1 MIPLSFA
8 QRRLWFLQQFEGPSA
23 TYNLPMLLRLT
34 GELDVDAL
42 RAAIGDVVGRHESL
56 RTVFPET
63 DGSPFQ
69 QVLAADAAQP
79 VFEVVK
85 SAPESLEESLRKAA
99 DHAFDLTT
107 ETPLRTW
114 LFEVGPRS
122 HVLLLLVHHVA
133 ADGGS
138 LAPLSRDLSVAY
150 TARCGG
156 GAPQWEPL
164 PVQYADYTLWQREV
178 LGDEDDP
185 DSLIS
190 EQVGFWQEALAGL
203 PDQLEL
209 PTDRPRPAVAGYRG
223 DSVGLSWGAGLH
235 AGLVRLAREHQS
247 SVFMVVQA
255 ALATLL
261 TRLGAGTDI
270 PIGSPIAGRTDDAL
284 EDLVGFFVNT
294 LVLRTDTS
302 GDPTFAELLARVR
315 DTNLAAYA
323 HQDVPFERLVEIVNP
338 ARSLARHPLFQVMLV
353 LQNNAKAELELP
365 GLRVD
370 FDGVDIAVAKFDLSF
385 DLEERL
391 GAGGVPEGI
400 DVDVEFATELFDRE
414 TVETV
419 VTRLERVLR
428 AVVAD
433 ASRPV
438 GELEVLA
445 GQERETLLAG
455 WNDSAREVPAATLPE
470 LFEARAARTP
480 DAAAVLGADAALSYA
495 ELNARAN
502 RLARY
507 LLTRGVGPES
517 FVAVALPRSTE
528 LVVALLAVAKTG
540 AAYLPVD
547 PDYPAD
553 RIDYIFSDA
562 RPVCVLA
569 DGSTAAKLPVDA
581 GALVVVDGAAHR
593 TALAALPAGDLTA
606 QERPGGLSP
615 ENPAYVIYTSGS
627 TGRPK
632 GVVVSAGNLRNF
644 LSAMDECVAPKPT
657 DRLLAVTTVAFDIAG
672 LELYLPLVS
681 GAAVVLADS
690 AQVRDAA
697 LLAEL
702 VESAGVTVMQATP
715 SLWQSLVLERP
726 EALRGL
732 RMLVG
737 GEALPTPLAHRMAEL
752 GASVTNLYGPT
763 ETTIWSAAAEVHA
776 DGAPPIGRPIGNTQ
790 VYVLDAGLRPV
801 PAGVP
806 GELYIAGHGVA
817 RGYRGRPDLT
827 AERFVANPYGAPGAR
842 MYRTGDLAKW
852 RADGRLEFV
861 GRVDHQVKV
870 RGFRIELGEIEAAV
884 AAQPAVG
891 QVAAMVREDRPG
903 DQRIVA
909 YVVPA
914 ADGAAPDPAHL
925 LRAAA
930 RTLPEY
936 MLPSAFVVL
945 DAFPLTPNGKLDRRA
960 LPAPDFAEPGALQE
974 PRDAREEILCGLF
987 AEVLGLERVGID
999 DSFFALGG
1007 HSLLATRMVSRVRT
1021 VFGVE
1026 LAVRDLFEVPTVA
1039 GLAGRLDG
1047 AGDARAALLPVER
1060 PERVPLSFAQRR
1072 LWFLH
1077 QLEGPSATY
1086 NVPLVLRLTG
1096 ALDVEA
1102 LRGAMADVAGR
1113 HESLRTVFP
1122 DVDGTPYQLVLA
1134 GDAARPVVE
1143 VVQSDPGRV
1152 DGQLAEAAR
1161 HAFELTAEV
1170 PLRAWV
1176 FTTAA
1181 DEHALL
1187 ILMHHIAS
1195 DGASLA
1201 PLIDDL
1207 SLAYTARCAGTA
1219 PGWAPLPVQY
1229 ADYTLWQRAALGDED
1244 DPQSV
1249 ISGQIDFW
1257 QRTLAGLPDQ
1267 LELPTD
1273 RPRPAVAGYRGDA
1286 AEFTWDAE
1294 LHEGVARLAR
1304 EHGSSV
1310 FMVLQAGL
1318 AALLT
1323 RLGAGTDIP
1332 IGTPVAGRTD
1342 DALEKLVGFF
1352 VNTLVLRTDTSGDPT
1367 FAELV
1372 HRVRETDLAAYAH
1385 QDVPFERLVEVV
1397 NPVRST
1403 AHHPLF
1409 QVMLVLQN
1417 TDEATIELP
1426 GLQAGME
1433 DVGTGTAKIDLAFN
1447 VEELRTD
1454 ERAFAGL
1461 AGTVEFATDLFDRP
1475 SAQQLTARLERLLRA
1490 AVADA
1495 SRPLTH
1501 LAVLS
1506 DQERHQILVEWN
1518 DTAHPVSAATL
1529 PELFQAQAAR
1539 TPHLPA
1545 VEHGTTVLT
1554 YAELN
1559 THANRLA
1566 HHLLTHGVGPENVVA
1581 LALPRSTDLV
1591 TAILAVLKTGAA
1603 YLPIDPDY
1611 PADRVRYMLEDAE
1624 PVAVLTGNATL
1635 DRLPRTPVPVLTVED
1650 ADGGVEH
1657 DPTDADRVTPL
1668 LPAHPAYV
1676 IYTSGSTGR
1685 PKGVVVAHSGMAG
1698 FAADKI
1704 ERCGVEEGSRVSQF
1718 ASPSFDASVLELWL
1732 ALLSGA
1738 CLVIPPAG
1746 PFAGEALARV
1756 LEELRINHAPMAAA
1770 ALASMPARALPELRS
1785 LAVGGDAF
1793 TGEVVGR
1800 WAPGRR
1806 MFNGYGPTEATVW
1819 VTSSDV
1825 LSEPVAPPIGRP
1837 VRNTQVYVLDSAL
1850 CPTPVGVPGELYLA
1864 GSQLARGY
1872 LRRPEL
1878 TAGRFVADPFGA
1890 AGRRMYRTGDLVK
1903 WRADGELEFLGR
1915 VDRQVKIRGFRI
1927 ELGEIENVLAA
1938 HPAVGQ
1944 AAVIVR
1950 EDRPGDKRVVAYVV
1964 ADEDGSGVD
1973 VGELRAHLSG
1983 QLPDYMMPAALTVLD
1998 TLPLTANS
2006 KLDVRALPAPDF
2018 AAVAG
2023 FEPPRTP
2030 REETLCAVF
2039 AEVLNLPRVGV
2050 TSSFFE
2056 LGGDSILS
2064 IQLISRA
2071 RKEGIALTA
2080 REIFQHQ
2087 TVEALAA
2094 LTAGLPATAAATDP
2108 DAGVGALPPTPIMH
2122 WLREL
2127 DAPVDGFN
2135 QSMMLQVPADLG
2147 EQRLTAAVQAL
2158 LDHHDALRLR
2168 VNGAP
2173 AQDAASGAPGWSPEV
2188 MPRGKV
2194 AAEDC
2199 VRRVGADGLHGDRLA
2214 ALMAAEGDRAV
2225 ARLAPREGAMVQVVW
2240 FDRGSGEPGRL
2251 LLVLH
2256 HLVVDGVS
2264 WRILLPDLVAA
2275 WEAVAA
2281 GRQPAPEPAGT
2292 SLREWS
2298 RQLTTAAQHPD
2309 RLAELP
2315 VWKEILRTEEPL
2327 IGGRELDPVRD
2338 RGDTTRSL
2346 TLTLPSEVTHPLL
2359 TSVPGAFH
2367 AGVNDILLSG
2377 LALAVLEWRRRWG
2390 GTGSQVLVD
2399 LEGHGRE
2406 EILPGTDLTRTVGWF
2421 TSMYPVRLDPGEYDR
2436 SDVWAGGSGMGRTV
2450 KRIKEQLRAFP
2461 DNGMGFGMLRHLHPE
2476 TARELSGLAAP
2487 QIGFNYLGRFA
2498 ASEEAAAQ
2506 DWDMAPDATL
2516 PSGHDPRM
2524 PVTHALVINAVTE
2537 DHADGPRLSGTWN
2550 WPEGL
2555 LTEQDVRDLAESW
2568 FTALT
2573 ALVAHCEDQ
2582 GAGGHTPSDLSLGSL
2597 SQDEIDE
2604 LEAELEMP

>member
-1 MIPLSFA
+1 M
-8 QRRLWFLQQFEGPSA
+8 
-23 TYNLPMLLRLT
+23 
-34 GELDVDAL
+34 
-42 RAAIGDVVGRHESL
+42 
-56 RTVFPET
+56 
-63 DGSPFQ
+63 
-69 QVLAADAAQP
+69 
-79 VFEVVK
+79 
-85 SAPESLEESLRKAA
+85 
-99 DHAFDLTT
+99 
-107 ETPLRTW
+107 
-114 LFEVGPRS
+114 
-122 HVLLLLVHHVA
+122 
-133 ADGGS
+133 
-138 LAPLSRDLSVAY
+138 
-150 TARCGG
+150 
-156 GAPQWEPL
+156 
-164 PVQYADYTLWQREV
+164 
-178 LGDEDDP
+178 
-185 DSLIS
+185 
-190 EQVGFWQEALAGL
+190 
-203 PDQLEL
+203 
-209 PTDRPRPAVAGYRG
+209 
-223 DSVGLSWGAGLH
+223 
-235 AGLVRLAREHQS
+235 
-247 SVFMVVQA
+247 
-255 ALATLL
+255 
-261 TRLGAGTDI
+261 
-270 PIGSPIAGRTDDAL
+270 
-284 EDLVGFFVNT
+284 
-294 LVLRTDTS
+294 
-302 GDPTFAELLARVR
+302 
-315 DTNLAAYA
+315 
-323 HQDVPFERLVEIVNP
+323 
-338 ARSLARHPLFQVMLV
+338 
-353 LQNNAKAELELP
+353 
-365 GLRVD
+365 
-370 FDGVDIAVAKFDLSF
+370 
-385 DLEERL
+385 
-391 GAGGVPEGI
+391 
-400 DVDVEFATELFDRE
+400 
-414 TVETV
+414 
-419 VTRLERVLR
+419 
-428 AVVAD
+428 
-433 ASRPV
+433 
-438 GELEVLA
+438 
-445 GQERETLLAG
+445 
-455 WNDSAREVPAATLPE
+455 
-470 LFEARAARTP
+470 
-480 DAAAVLGADAALSYA
+480 
-495 ELNARAN
+495 
-502 RLARY
+502 
-507 LLTRGVGPES
+507 
-517 FVAVALPRSTE
+517 
-528 LVVALLAVAKTG
+528 
-540 AAYLPVD
+540 
-547 PDYPAD
+547 
-553 RIDYIFSDA
+553 
-562 RPVCVLA
+562 
-569 DGSTAAKLPVDA
+569 
-581 GALVVVDGAAHR
+581 
-593 TALAALPAGDLTA
+593 
-606 QERPGGLSP
+606 
-615 ENPAYVIYTSGS
+615 
-627 TGRPK
+627 
-632 GVVVSAGNLRNF
+632 
-644 LSAMDECVAPKPT
+644 
-657 DRLLAVTTVAFDIAG
+657 
-672 LELYLPLVS
+672 
-681 GAAVVLADS
+681 
-690 AQVRDAA
+690 
-697 LLAEL
+697 
-702 VESAGVTVMQATP
+702 
-715 SLWQSLVLERP
+715 
-726 EALRGL
+726 
-732 RMLVG
+732 
-737 GEALPTPLAHRMAEL
+737 
-752 GASVTNLYGPT
+752 
-763 ETTIWSAAAEVHA
+763 
-776 DGAPPIGRPIGNTQ
+776 
-790 VYVLDAGLRPV
+790 
-801 PAGVP
+801 
-806 GELYIAGHGVA
+806 
-817 RGYRGRPDLT
+817 
-827 AERFVANPYGAPGAR
+827 
-842 MYRTGDLAKW
+842 
-852 RADGRLEFV
+852 
-861 GRVDHQVKV
+861 
-870 RGFRIELGEIEAAV
+870 
-884 AAQPAVG
+884 
-891 QVAAMVREDRPG
+891 
-903 DQRIVA
+903 
-909 YVVPA
+909 
-914 ADGAAPDPAHL
+914 
-925 LRAAA
+925 
-930 RTLPEY
+930 
-936 MLPSAFVVL
+936 
-945 DAFPLTPNGKLDRRA
+945 
-960 LPAPDFAEPGALQE
+960 
-974 PRDAREEILCGLF
+974 
-987 AEVLGLERVGID
+987 
-999 DSFFALGG
+999 
-1007 HSLLATRMVSRVRT
+1007 
-1021 VFGVE
+1021 
-1026 LAVRDLFEVPTVA
+1026 
-1039 GLAGRLDG
+1039 
-1047 AGDARAALLPVER
+1047 
-1060 PERVPLSFAQRR
+1060 
-1072 LWFLH
+1072 
-1077 QLEGPSATY
+1077 
-1086 NVPLVLRLTG
+1086 
-1096 ALDVEA
+1096 
-1102 LRGAMADVAGR
+1102 
-1113 HESLRTVFP
+1113 
-1122 DVDGTPYQLVLA
+1122 
-1134 GDAARPVVE
+1134 
-1143 VVQSDPGRV
+1143 
-1152 DGQLAEAAR
+1152 
-1161 HAFELTAEV
+1161 
-1170 PLRAWV
+1170 
-1176 FTTAA
+1176 
-1181 DEHALL
+1181 
-1187 ILMHHIAS
+1187 
-1195 DGASLA
+1195 
-1201 PLIDDL
+1201 
-1207 SLAYTARCAGTA
+1207 
-1219 PGWAPLPVQY
+1219 
-1229 ADYTLWQRAALGDED
+1229 
-1244 DPQSV
+1244 
-1249 ISGQIDFW
+1249 
-1257 QRTLAGLPDQ
+1257 
-1267 LELPTD
+1267 
-1273 RPRPAVAGYRGDA
+1273 AGYRGDA
-1286 AEFTWDAE
+1286 AEFAWDAE
-1294 LHEGVARLAR
+1294 LHEGVVRLAR

-1342 DALEKLVGFF
+1342 DALDDLVGFF

-1367 FAELV
+1367 FAELLD
-1372 HRVRETDLAAYAH
+1372 RVRETDLAAYAH

-1447 VEELRTD
+1447 MEELRTD

-1461 AGTVEFATDLFDRP
+1461 VGTVEFATDLFDRAG
-1475 SAQQLTARLERLLRA
+1475 AQQLAARLERLLRA

-1501 LAVLS
+1501 LDVLS
-1506 DQERHQILVEWN
+1506 EQERHQILVEWN
-1518 DTAHPVSAATL
+1518 DTAHPVSATTL
-1529 PELFQAQAAR
+1529 PALFQAQAAR

-1559 THANRLA
+1559 TRANRLA
-1566 HHLLTHGVGPENVVA
+1566 HHLLAHGVGPENVVA

-1603 YLPIDPDY
+1603 YLPVDPDY
-1611 PADRVRYMLEDAE
+1611 PADRVGYMLEDAE
-1624 PVAVLTGNATL
+1624 PVAVVTSGATL
-1635 DRLPRTPVPVLTVED
+1635 DRLPRTPLPVLTVED
-1650 ADGGVEH
+1650 AGGGVEH

-1983 QLPDYMMPAALTVLD
+1983 QLPDYMMPAAVTVLD

-2147 EQRLTAAVQAL
+2147 ERRLTAAVQAL

-2168 VNGAP
+2168 VNGA
-2173 AQDAASGAPGWSPEV
+2173 AAEDAAAGAPGWSPEV

-2199 VRRVGADGLHGDRLA
+2199 VRRVGAEGLHGDRLA

-2315 VWKEILRTEEPL
+2315 VWKDILRTEEPL
-2327 IGGRELDPVRD
+2327 IGGRELDPGRD

-2346 TLTLPSEVTHPLL
+2346 TLTLPSEVTRPLL

-2436 SDVWAGGSGMGRTV
+2436 SDVWAGGAGMGRTV

-2524 PVTHALVINAVTE
+2524 PVTHALVINARDRGPHRRSAALRHMELARGPADRAGRARPRRELVHGSDGTGGPLRRPGRGRTHTVRPVPGVAEPGRNRRTRSRIGNAVKTQSALE
-2537 DHADGPRLSGTWN
+2537 DVLPLAPLQEGFLFHALYDGQAPDIYNVQLVLRI
-2550 WPEGL
+2550 EGAVDTAVLRKSVDAL
-2555 LTEQDVRDLAESW
+2555 LTRHANLRAGFRTRKNGQPIQVIHRHVPVPLKEIELAATEE
-2568 FTALT
+2568 T
-2573 ALVAHCEDQ
+2573 ER
-2582 GAGGHTPSDLSLGSL
+2582 
-2597 SQDEIDE
+2597 
-2604 LEAELEMP
+2604 EAELERWLAADRAERFDLARPPLLRLTLVRLGDQRYCLALTSHHILLDGWSTPLLLDELFTLYAQQGSPAGLPRLTPYRDYLGWLGKQDLGRAERAWQQALVGPGRADAGGGHRGADTGTARARHARVVRGVHGRADRRGPRPPADDEQRAPGRLGGGAGPADRAGRRGVRHDGLHPPGRTPRLRGDDRAVHQHHPGACPADPGAVLPGQPGPVPGGAERAAAPPVPRPRPDPAAGRSG